1 MTIPTR
7 SALLVQVKDLDDTHA
22 WAEFCEM
29 YGGLIRRLALK
40 QGLTEDEADDVMQ
53 KVFVGVSRNIGDFQY
68 DRTKCSFKH
77 WLSQMVQWR
86 IRDRLRERLPIE
98 EPHRDEDSTEGCEDD
113 GTESVIPELEA
124 VWDAEWHR
132 NLIEVASDRVRKQV
146 SPKQFQIY
154 YLHILN
160 ELPVA
165 DVVRRL
171 HVSPAQVYLA
181 RLRVGRV
188 FRRVVQTLQ
197 EAEQV

>member
-1 MTIPTR
+1 
-7 SALLVQVKDLDDTHA
+7 
-22 WAEFCEM
+22 
-29 YGGLIRRLALK
+29 
-40 QGLTEDEADDVMQ
+40 MQ
-53 KVFVGVSRNIGDFQY
+53 KVFIGVSRNIGNFHY

-98 EPHRDEDSTEGCEDD
+98 ESPHRDEDSTDGCEDD
-113 GTESVIPELEA
+113 GSESVTPELEA
-124 VWDAEWHR
+124 AWEAEWRR

-154 YLHILN
+154 YLHVLN

-188 FRRVVQTLQ
+188 FRSVVKTLQ
-197 EAEQV
+197 AADRL